1 MTKKWSRPTTPLAFV
16 AIAVAVSAAAVVV
29 VVPRPCRAWSSS
41 PPPAQR
47 LRQRRAFAPA
57 TTATTA
63 TTTDLR
69 QSKNGNDDDDVDD
82 DNGNNVVFRPSPDP
96 YAFDSRKIGSARVHR
111 YSEPGSDAAYVMWY
125 HGRDATL
132 DDDDDGGKAV
142 PPPLP
147 PLSTGRI
154 GRATSRNGLAWRRD
168 DEGSADSER
177 DGTCLGLNAESW
189 YGFDTSHVG
198 LGQVMIPMTT
208 PTIRSEGGVY
218 VMYYMGG
225 NFEHTDLVSYLPK
238 RWEEEVGEEEDEGER
253 PGGGGL
259 IPRDA
264 KLRGMK
270 MRIGAAISQD
280 GITWGRVEG
289 DDPSGACMVPFD
301 RGDIN
306 NVDVSVAKDEKT
318 GRPYHVDE
326 ELYCVSFFRCCS
338 LGACGICSAPPSSPP
353 PPPCPPA
360 AYSSE
365 FGMIRN
371 GSRRRRRCDAPS
383 FFSLLPPFSRDGR
396 R

>member
-1 MTKKWSRPTTPLAFV
+1 
-16 AIAVAVSAAAVVV
+16 
-29 VVPRPCRAWSSS
+29 
-41 PPPAQR
+41 
-47 LRQRRAFAPA
+47 
-57 TTATTA
+57 
-63 TTTDLR
+63 
-69 QSKNGNDDDDVDD
+69 
-82 DNGNNVVFRPSPDP
+82 VVFRPSPDP
-96 YAFDSRKIGSARVHR
+96 DAFDSRKIGSARVHR

-132 DDDDDGGKAV
+132 DDGDDGDGGKAV
-142 PPPLP
+142 PPPPLP

-238 RWEEEVGEEEDEGER
+238 RGEEEEDEDEEDEGER

-326 ELYCVSFFRCCS
+326 ELYCVSFFS
-338 LGACGICSAPPSSPP
+338 LLFAWRVRHLFRPALF
-353 PPPCPPA
+353 PPA
-360 AYSSE
+360 P
-365 FGMIRN
+365 
-371 GSRRRRRCDAPS
+371 RRPTRPNSA
-383 FFSLLPPFSRDGR
+383 
-396 R
+396 